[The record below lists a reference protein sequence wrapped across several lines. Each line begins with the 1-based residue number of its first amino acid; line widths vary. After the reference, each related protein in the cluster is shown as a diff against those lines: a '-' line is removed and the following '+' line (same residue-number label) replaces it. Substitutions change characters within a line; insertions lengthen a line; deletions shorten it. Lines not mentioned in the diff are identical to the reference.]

1 MQEAMGRSD
10 ALSVIWDSALCI
22 LEASQIQEV
31 IPMNESVQPT
41 TSTPAQ
47 QIIGALYLL
56 ALLAAVI
63 LILL

>member
-1 MQEAMGRSD
+1 MYTCLIKQKEA
-10 ALSVIWDSALCI
+10 V
-22 LEASQIQEV
+22 
-31 IPMNESVQPT
+31 PMNENIQTT

-56 ALLAAVI
+56 ALLAAVV

>member
-1 MQEAMGRSD
+1 
-10 ALSVIWDSALCI
+10 
-22 LEASQIQEV
+22 
-31 IPMNESVQPT
+31 MNEPVQTT

-56 ALLAAVI
+56 ALLAAVV

>member
-1 MQEAMGRSD
+1 
-10 ALSVIWDSALCI
+10 
-22 LEASQIQEV
+22 
-31 IPMNESVQPT
+31 MNEHIQPT

-56 ALLAAVI
+56 ARLAAVV

>member
-1 MQEAMGRSD
+1 MQ
-10 ALSVIWDSALCI
+10 ALSVISDSALCI
-22 LEASQIQEV
+22 LRPTKTKEV
-31 IPMNESVQPT
+31 TPMNEDIRTT

-56 ALLAAVI
+56 ALLAAVV

>member
-1 MQEAMGRSD
+1 MQGAQRTVRYNGQCVMYTCLIKQKEA
-10 ALSVIWDSALCI
+10 V
-22 LEASQIQEV
+22 
-31 IPMNESVQPT
+31 PMNENIQTT

-56 ALLAAVI
+56 ALLAAVV